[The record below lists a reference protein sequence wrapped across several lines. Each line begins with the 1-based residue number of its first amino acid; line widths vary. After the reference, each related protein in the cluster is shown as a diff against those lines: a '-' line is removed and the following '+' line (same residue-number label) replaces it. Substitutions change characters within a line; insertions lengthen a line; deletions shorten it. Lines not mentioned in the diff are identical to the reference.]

1 MTRETRK
8 LDGEAKEAEE
18 HDGKSLGRDLTQS
31 QSKREGPGKTGEAG
45 TEKERNGCGKS
56 GKRRAAPCT
65 EHEGYEVS
73 PLWRQKGEIR
83 NRLGS
88 RAEARDFY

>member
-45 TEKERNGCGKS
+45 TERGEKQLWEKL
-56 GKRRAAPCT
+56 KRLYGTLHRA
-65 EHEGYEVS
+65 
-73 PLWRQKGEIR
+73 
-83 NRLGS
+83 
-88 RAEARDFY
+88 